1 MLVGISRDEDRSGAH
16 HECRQ
21 LLVVD
26 QPSGAAPDRLDNQHR
41 SVWRGESRPS
51 ASSAP
56 SEAIPCTWS
65 FPSVVVMTEVRKI
78 TETDIAA
85 NRGFMVN
92 LVTEELL
99 AAMNVTAEDFP
110 PERSKVID
118 AGLHTAT

>member
-1 MLVGISRDEDRSGAH
+1 
-16 HECRQ
+16 
-21 LLVVD
+21 
-26 QPSGAAPDRLDNQHR
+26 
-41 SVWRGESRPS
+41 
-51 ASSAP
+51 
-56 SEAIPCTWS
+56 
-65 FPSVVVMTEVRKI
+65 MTEVRKI